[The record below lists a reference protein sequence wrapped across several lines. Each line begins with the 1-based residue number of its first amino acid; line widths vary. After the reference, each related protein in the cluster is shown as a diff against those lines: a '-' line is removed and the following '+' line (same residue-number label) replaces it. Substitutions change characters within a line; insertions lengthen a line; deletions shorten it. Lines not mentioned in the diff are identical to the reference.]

1 MKKGIKKYLTSS
13 LIALTIVSVFLIS
26 SPVNAAVLNDVA
38 ITLGATT
45 VATSTSVVIT
55 FTPVTSTT
63 TGSII
68 QVTYDQGT
76 GTGFTGGAS
85 LTDADVAITGTNI
98 TAKACTGFVSGYFK
112 CTITSS
118 APVTTAV
125 TITLNGTNKLTT
137 PSVAGNYS
145 VSITTDIGGTGS
157 TFDMGAGLSY
167 IANANEI
174 QITALVPPVL
184 ALDLYNSGTTVV
196 MTSRV
201 CALGVLSI
209 NAISSCSYD
218 VGIGTNNTT
227 GATLKVIAGGG
238 MTNGVV
244 NLTNA
249 TGPLTA
255 GTEAYGFYISTTGN
269 KFTPAGSYGTASQTV
284 PTGTAAVF
292 ADSTAIS
299 DKGTLANHITVTHQ
313 AAMSTATQTGNYTQ
327 TLSYTGFTK

>member
-1 MKKGIKKYLTSS
+1 MKKRIKPYFTGILIMLTV
-13 LIALTIVSVFLIS
+13 ITVFTLS
-26 SPVNAAVLNDVA
+26 FPVNAAVLTDVA

-45 VATSTSVVIT
+45 TSTATSVIIT

-76 GTGFTGGAS
+76 GTGFTGGSA
-85 LTDADVAITGTNI
+85 LTDTDVAVAGTNI
-98 TAKACTGFVSGYFK
+98 TAKVCTGFVNGYFR

-118 APVTTAV
+118 APVTTAI
-125 TITLNGTNKLTT
+125 TITLNGGNKLTT

-174 QITALVPPVL
+174 LVTALVPPVL
-184 ALDLYNSGTTVV
+184 ALDLYDSGTTNV
-196 MTSRV
+196 MSSRV

-218 VGIGTNNTT
+218 VGVGTNNTT
-227 GATLKVIAGGG
+227 GATLKVVAGGG

-249 TGPLTA
+249 SGALTA
-255 GTEAYGFYISTTGN
+255 GVEAYGFYISTNGN